1 MGNKENFDCNNRVET
16 LKVKKVEYSLLA
28 YHRIQTNER
37 CQQTFRG
44 LYKSTAF
51 LMWLHPH
58 IFENCKTI

>member
-1 MGNKENFDCNNRVET
+1 MENFDCNNRVET

-44 LYKSTAF
+44 LINQQPS
-51 LMWLHPH
+51 
-58 IFENCKTI
+58 